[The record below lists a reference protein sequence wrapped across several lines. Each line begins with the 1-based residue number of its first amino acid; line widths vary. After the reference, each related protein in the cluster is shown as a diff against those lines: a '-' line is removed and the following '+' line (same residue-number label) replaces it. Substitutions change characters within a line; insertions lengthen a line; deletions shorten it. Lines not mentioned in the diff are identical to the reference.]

1 MHSWDKPKPA
11 AKITKPG
18 LQTKQNETW
27 ATTQKGAG
35 LEMDQHVPVK
45 LRKKEILQ
53 Q

>member
-27 ATTQKGAG
+27 ATTQKGGG